1 MIAALYGA
9 KAFCLLNRDA
19 FPPGERGQAASRL
32 TLVDANARVLFSIL
46 GSFLLTLL
54 LYYEVQGNLLTIAW
68 AVEGLV
74 ILALGFLV
82 RDRTFR
88 LSGLVLLLVCLL
100 KVFLIDLRGVETL
113 YRILSFIVLGAILLV
128 VSFAYTK
135 YREVLKRYI

>member
-1 MIAALYGA
+1 M
-9 KAFCLLNRDA
+9 
-19 FPPGERGQAASRL
+19 
-32 TLVDANARVLFSIL
+32 
-46 GSFLLTLL
+46 
-54 LYYEVQGNLLTIAW
+54 YYEVQGNLLTIAW

>member
-1 MIAALYGA
+1 M
-9 KAFCLLNRDA
+9 
-19 FPPGERGQAASRL
+19 
-32 TLVDANARVLFSIL
+32 
-46 GSFLLTLL
+46 
-54 LYYEVQGNLLTIAW
+54 
-68 AVEGLV
+68 V